1 MVYPGMVIA
10 VVVTC
15 TEVPGDTECPETSG
29 VCSSVT
35 DSDTSCTVDL
45 TRGMYSISITRTNVI
60 GSQEIEDSSVD
71 SE

>member
-15 TEVPGDTECPETSG
+15 TEVPGNAECPETLG
-29 VCSSVT
+29 ICSSVNA
-35 DSDTSCTVDL
+35 SCTVDL
-45 TRGMYSISITRTNVI
+45 TRGMYSISITRTNVV
-60 GSQEIEDSSVD
+60 GSQEIEASVD

>member
-1 MVYPGMVIA
+1 MVYPEMVIT

-15 TEVPGDTECPETSG
+15 TEVPGDMVCPETSG

-35 DSDTSCTVDL
+35 ASNTSCTVDL

-60 GSQEIEDSSVD
+60 DSKEIEDSVD